1 MARKVSKKTLDKYK
15 LVIDQWFIN
24 GFNGAEAYRKFYPR
38 NKSPRDGFDKIH
50 TLSYVEKYISEKH
63 QVAQKILGTT
73 HENIL
78 NEFKRWAYSDIT
90 QTILLSPDQ
99 IKELPEEVRRLI
111 TRFKRTKKDFRDGK
125 GKIYLS
131 EDVIELH
138 FVSKEKAMDMI
149 CKHVAFYSP
158 IQIKINN
165 EDIPLFID
173 DPLAKPE

>member
-24 GFNGAEAYRKFYPR
+24 GFNGAEAYRNFYPK
-38 NKSPRDGFDKIH
+38 NKNPRDGFDKIR
-50 TLSYVEKYISEKH
+50 TLSYIESYISEKH
-63 QVAQKILGTT
+63 QTAQKILGTS
-73 HENIL
+73 HENLL

-90 QTILLSPDQ
+90 QTILLSPEQ
-99 IKELPEEVRRLI
+99 ITELPEEVRRLV
-111 TRFKRTKKDFRDGK
+111 TKFKRTKRDFTDKEGSV
-125 GKIYLS
+125 YLT
-131 EDVIELH
+131 EDVIELQ

-165 EDIPLFID
+165 EDLPLFID
-173 DPLAKPE
+173 DPLAKP